1 MYLLELSLLHIGIAN
16 NAVTDDWM
24 FAWSPMCAAARGA
37 VMCTDATHLT
47 SASFQHFEAKS
58 EENMSRL
65 SWTKRFYWRYL
76 SKPATERALFLHV
89 LENPVSSILELGL
102 GNGDRFARVIPLC
115 SKPDGVTQIR
125 YAGVDLFE
133 SAPPGTPH
141 LPLKTAHR
149 KLAELGVKANLIP
162 GDTIAAIARVAN
174 VVLPSDLVIVDG
186 RWNSGDEISQAI
198 QQWLPRLCHDHSTI
212 FARNNDS
219 ETFVKQPVPAT
230 AVSSDSLRRAA

>member
-1 MYLLELSLLHIGIAN
+1 
-16 NAVTDDWM
+16 
-24 FAWSPMCAAARGA
+24 MCAAARGA
-37 VMCTDATHLT
+37 MICTDANHLT

-76 SKPATERALFLHV
+76 SKPASERALFLHV
-89 LENPVSSILELGL
+89 LENPVASILEIGL
-102 GNGDRFARVIPLC
+102 GNGERFARVIPLC
-115 SKPDGVTQIR
+115 SKPNGVTQIR
-125 YAGVDLFE
+125 YAGVDPFE
-133 SAPPGTPH
+133 SAQAGTPH

-149 KLAELGVKANLIP
+149 NLAELGVKANLIP

-174 VVLPSDLVIVDG
+174 VVLPSDLVIIDG

-198 QQWLPRLCHDHSTI
+198 HQWLPRLCHDHSTI
-212 FARNNDS
+212 FARNR
-219 ETFVKQPVPAT
+219 ETEAFVKQALPAT